1 MTLSLNRT
9 AHLGVLATAFAYT
22 TLTFGALVT
31 PTVAEAKSSNGP
43 FYTAELAQPA
53 AERTVI
59 AGGVAWTCAD
69 TTCVGTKGT
78 SRPLRVCRELNR
90 DLGEVVSFTAKGEAL
105 EADKLA
111 KCNG

>member
-9 AHLGVLATAFAYT
+9 FNVGAIGAALIWTTAS
-22 TLTFGALVT
+22 FGALVA
-31 PTVAEAKSSNGP
+31 PAPAAAKGDAP
-43 FYTAELAQPA
+43 FYTAQLAQPA

-59 AGGVAWTCAD
+59 AGGLAWTCEG
-69 TTCVGTKGT
+69 TTCVASKGT

-90 DLGEVVSFTAKGEAL
+90 GAGEVTSFTAKGEAL
-105 EADKLA
+105 EAAELA